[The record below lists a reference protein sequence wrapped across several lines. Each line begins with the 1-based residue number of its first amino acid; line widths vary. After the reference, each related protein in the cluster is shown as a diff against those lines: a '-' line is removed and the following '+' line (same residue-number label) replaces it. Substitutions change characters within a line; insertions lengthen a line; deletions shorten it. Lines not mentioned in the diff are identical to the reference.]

1 MEPSSVARA
10 MLPETSIALSAAI
23 RLKTSSP
30 RPENQTEIRTDTDRR
45 AECWGLSA
53 RLRRGSS
60 FPCRTAR
67 RTRCHPANA
76 VIPSGFRR
84 AAPQYRDAGWFG
96 DLRPRRYRAT
106 ESREASR
113 CQCGSSDNGVSLASC
128 ARVQALPGKPPRAPR
143 HLNGG
148 LARSRKDRLWPACIC
163 PACRRSR
170 MASKGQPA
178 PESQRGTRL
187 GARRFSRVSRARDGT
202 FGAQDGRASINFSA
216 LYQLIK
222 A

>member
-1 MEPSSVARA
+1 MLGSISATSAWFLVSVPDCTPDPLSS
-10 MLPETSIALSAAI
+10 
-23 RLKTSSP
+23 
-30 RPENQTEIRTDTDRR
+30 
-45 AECWGLSA
+45 
-53 RLRRGSS
+53 
-60 FPCRTAR
+60 
-67 RTRCHPANA
+67 ANA
-76 VIPSGFRR
+76 VIPSVNLRIFGDTMNVTARLQEYCKTDRGGVGGFRR

-187 GARRFSRVSRARDGT
+187 GARRFSRVSRARRD
-202 FGAQDGRASINFSA
+202 FWCAGRPRLDKF
-216 LYQLIK
+216 
-222 A
+222 